1 MHLNRRKAVISVSIS
16 LALLLTFAIIF
27 NSYSK
32 YFSLPKEDHE
42 SICAHY
48 DKNKRVIF
56 VICNSTLSELY
67 ETIADDHILRKE
79 TSDKIWF
86 LNSSIFV
93 SKGVVLTIKPDD
105 VKWLKISSCWEIL
118 NDTRTSLTFEKF

>member
-1 MHLNRRKAVISVSIS
+1 MHLNRTKAIISVSIG

-32 YFSLPKEDHE
+32 YFSLPKEDHK
-42 SICAHY
+42 SICAHN

-56 VICNSTLSELY
+56 VVCNSTLTELY
-67 ETIADDHILRKE
+67 EAIADDRILRKE

-93 SKGVVLTIKPDD
+93 SKGVVLTIRPDD
-105 VKWLKISSCWEIL
+105 V
-118 NDTRTSLTFEKF
+118 